1 MLVLAGGGLAP
12 VRTAVLLLAEE
23 EGPRASSNQPFQ
35 TSGLTNTKAKLS
47 IVFLLDWFYD
57 YVAHLGIRTGSFS
70 NFTTY
75 FNECFTEIKVLI
87 SLRTRATFSDKLS
100 NKKNN

>member
-1 MLVLAGGGLAP
+1 MLVLAGGGLAR

-47 IVFLLDWFYD
+47 IAFLLDCFSE
-57 YVAHLGIRTGSFS
+57 YVAHLGIRTGNFS
-70 NFTTY
+70 NLTTDQILT
-75 FNECFTEIKVLI
+75 NA
-87 SLRTRATFSDKLS
+87 LRDQRTYYTSHAGNVF
-100 NKKNN
+100 